1 MEAYRFISFKKLIF
15 ASKEL
20 WIALMKETLNAKLI
34 ADRIL
39 QYSLKSKVLNHFHK
53 L

>member
-1 MEAYRFISFKKLIF
+1 
-15 ASKEL
+15 
-20 WIALMKETLNAKLI
+20 MKETLNTKLI

-39 QYSLKSKVLNHFHK
+39 QYSVKPKVLNHFHE